1 MAEEQAPAY
10 VSPQDPADEYLD
22 AIDRVEADYGPYATE
37 LSDLYLGLG
46 QTLMNSGDWE
56 KAKDAF
62 HRGVMVVRVNSG
74 PNSPEQ
80 TNQLYMIANV
90 ESVLGENAS
99 ADDVLHNIY
108 FINSSYY
115 GEQSPEMLPVLKRM
129 YGWYLL
135 TRPLGS
141 ESMKIS
147 DYETFI
153 DLAEKMVDVSE
164 TVNGVDNA
172 ETAAA
177 YRLLGESE
185 FQAAR
190 YLTSKVSALLWDPS
204 ADISV
209 TMRSTGILEDPTTD
223 YYDDGRRAF
232 SKYMRSLTANESI
245 SPQELAEALANMAD
259 WYLVLGKGTK
269 ARGLYEEG
277 YEHLTSSEAYA
288 DLANSYMDQPKPVY
302 FFNPYADILET
313 ELMDATDAS
322 LDISMT
328 VTRNGDT
335 RDIEVLNAPE
345 GVSEETVKKILKAVR
360 ETPFRPAMKAGELVT
375 TKDFIWQC
383 RITPQRSAS

>member
-1 MAEEQAPAY
+1 VAEEQAPAY
-10 VSPQDPADEYLD
+10 VSPRNPADEYLD
-22 AIDRVEADYGPYATE
+22 AIDRVEAEYGPYSTE

-90 ESVLGENAS
+90 ESVLGEDDS

-115 GEQSPEMLPVLKRM
+115 GEHSPEMLPVLKRM

-135 TRPLGS
+135 TRPMGS
-141 ESMKIS
+141 EIAKLS
-147 DYETFI
+147 DYETYI
-153 DLAEKMVDVSE
+153 ELADKMVDVSE
-164 TVNGVDNA
+164 AVNGVDNA

-190 YLTSKVSALLWDPS
+190 YLSSKVSTQSLDPTM
-204 ADISV
+204 DISV
-209 TMRSTGILEDPTTD
+209 TMRSTGLIEDPTAD
-223 YYDDGRRAF
+223 HYDDGRKAF
-232 SKYMRSLTANESI
+232 SKYIQSLAATEST
-245 SPQELAEALANMAD
+245 SPQELAEALASVGD
-259 WYLVLGKGTK
+259 WYLVLGKARK
-269 ARGLYEEG
+269 ARGLYEQG
-277 YEHLTSSEAYA
+277 YELLRSSEAYA
-288 DLANSYMDQPKPVY
+288 ELAESYMDQPEPVY
-302 FFNPYADILET
+302 FFNPYADILESAPMDTT
-313 ELMDATDAS
+313 EVT

-328 VTRNGDT
+328 VTSSGDT
-335 RDIEVLNAPE
+335 RDVEVLHASE
-345 GVSEETVKKILKAVR
+345 GVPEETINKILKEVR
-360 ETPFRPAMKAGELVT
+360 QIPFRPALKAGELVT
-375 TKDFIWQC
+375 TRDFIWQC
-383 RITPQRSAS
+383 KIIPQRSAS